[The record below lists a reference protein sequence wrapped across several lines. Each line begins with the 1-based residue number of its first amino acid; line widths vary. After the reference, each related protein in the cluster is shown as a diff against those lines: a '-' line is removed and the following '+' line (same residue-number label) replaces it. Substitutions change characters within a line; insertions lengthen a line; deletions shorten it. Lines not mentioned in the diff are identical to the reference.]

1 MRRISPLDVRPEVLV
16 SSPDGRVLCRMGDV
30 FIQPMVQPNA
40 FMQQLGFG
48 EGRLYSPGYG
58 HVSLVLRYLPGARYL
73 TDYYLPNR
81 VGQVSNLRA
90 GQMPAVGQMSTQ
102 ALAQVGIYMQED
114 AGVVIFD
121 TQTEAGPRK
130 GWGFC
135 QTRAVTAAGAQGLAT
150 WEVRYFYGYL
160 ADPAAEPLARRVLGA
175 MVGSLR
181 YDQNWV
187 AGQIKLA
194 GRVGQII
201 HDTDTK
207 TFEII
212 QSVITNRMKAADR
225 AADEWDHY
233 IRGTQMMRD
242 PRTGREHEVQAGHDN
257 YHVGVDG
264 NVVGTDNAQGARP
277 DLDGYQRLV
286 PLTR

>member
-1 MRRISPLDVRPEVLV
+1 MSRLAIAAAVIACLFCLTPAQAQPNLVTWTDPLERAFSCQVPQGWEVEGGMRRISPLDVRPEVLV

-114 AGVVIFD
+114 AGGGD
-121 TQTEAGPRK
+121 LRHPDRGRPQEGLGLLPDPGGDRGRGPGAGHLGSALLLRLPGRP
-130 GWGFC
+130 GRPSPWPGGCWGPWW
-135 QTRAVTAAGAQGLAT
+135 AAC
-150 WEVRYFYGYL
+150 
-160 ADPAAEPLARRVLGA
+160 A
-175 MVGSLR
+175 M
-181 YDQNWV
+181 
-187 AGQIKLA
+187 
-194 GRVGQII
+194 
-201 HDTDTK
+201 T
-207 TFEII
+207 
-212 QSVITNRMKAADR
+212 
-225 AADEWDHY
+225 
-233 IRGTQMMRD
+233 
-242 PRTGREHEVQAGHDN
+242 RTGWPGRSSWPAGW
-257 YHVGVDG
+257 
-264 NVVGTDNAQGARP
+264 ARSST
-277 DLDGYQRLV
+277 
-286 PLTR
+286 TRTPRHSRSSRA